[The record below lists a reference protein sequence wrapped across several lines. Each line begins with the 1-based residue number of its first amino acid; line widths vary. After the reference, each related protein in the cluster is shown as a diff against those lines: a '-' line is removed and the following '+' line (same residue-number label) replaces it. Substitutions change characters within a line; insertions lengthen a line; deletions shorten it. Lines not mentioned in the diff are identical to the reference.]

1 MFKHH
6 RKYCTIIALIFVA
19 LIIPSQSYTRD
30 HIGIDQPGI
39 ASAHPLATQAGYK
52 ILEEGGNA
60 FDAAV
65 AVSAA
70 LSVVEPYSSGIGG
83 GGFFLLYRSSDNF
96 TTFVDAREVAPGMS
110 DPDMYLDSD
119 GNFIPR
125 SSLVGPLASGIPGL
139 PAALVHVASNYGELP
154 LVESLEPAIRLAE
167 QGFPVYSR
175 LNTALNVAS
184 RSSNLSSKFKEI
196 FMPNNELPKIGE
208 IIKQPELAN
217 TLRIIANKG
226 HDGFYKSDFT
236 EQIVSETNIDGS
248 IWSIED
254 FSEYAVIERQPI
266 KISFENAKV
275 TLAPPPSSGGTTIA
289 TILNI
294 LSQYDYKGMADSELT
309 HLIAESMRRAYQ
321 DRAYY
326 LGDPDFADVPVEML
340 TNSDHAI
347 EHSKSIDL
355 KRATPIHLKD
365 DRILVSQD
373 NGTETTHFSI
383 VDIDGNRVATTQTIN
398 TWFGSGY
405 MSPSGGFILNNEMD
419 DFSAKPF
426 TPNRYGLVHGEA
438 NSIFP
443 KKRML
448 SSMTPSFIESDK
460 GIAILGTPGGS
471 KIITM
476 VLLSIINWINGGT
489 ADDMTSVKR
498 FHHQYLPDVIQH
510 EKDAFSNS
518 DIDKLRSIGHTLKEV
533 GDYGN
538 MQVITIDKDSGKVE
552 TSSDP
557 RALIEDSGI
566 NYY

>member
-1 MFKHH
+1 MFKHP
-6 RKYCTIIALIFVA
+6 RKYWAIVALIFIA
-19 LIIPSQSYTRD
+19 LIPSQSYTKD
-30 HIGIDQPGI
+30 HIRIDGPGI
-39 ASAHPLATQAGYK
+39 ASAHPMATQAGLK
-52 ILEEGGNA
+52 ILEQGGNA

-83 GGFFLLYRSSDNF
+83 GGFFLLFRSSDNF
-96 TTFVDAREVAPGMS
+96 TTFIDAREVAPGMS
-110 DPDMYLDSD
+110 EPDMYLDSD
-119 GNFIPR
+119 RNFIPR

-139 PAALVHVASNYGELP
+139 PAALAHVAENYGNLP
-154 LVESLEPAIRLAE
+154 LKQSLQPAIKLAE
-167 QGFPVYSR
+167 EGFPVYSR

-184 RSSNLSSKFKEI
+184 RSSNLSPKFKEI
-196 FMPNNELPKIGE
+196 FLPNNGLPEIGE
-208 IIKQPELAN
+208 LIKQPELAN
-217 TLRIIANKG
+217 TLKIIANKG

-236 EQIVSETNIDGS
+236 EKIVKETNTDGS
-248 IWSIED
+248 IWSVED
-254 FSEYAVIERQPI
+254 FSEYEVVERQPI
-266 KISFENAKV
+266 KISFENAEV

-294 LSQYDYKGMADSELT
+294 LSQYNYQEMADSELT

-326 LGDPDFADVPVEML
+326 LGDPDFADVPVKML
-340 TNSDHAI
+340 THPDHAI
-347 EHSKSIDL
+347 EHSTSIDL
-355 KRATPIHLKD
+355 NRATPIHLNG
-365 DRILVSQD
+365 DRSLVSQD
-373 NGTETTHFSI
+373 KGTETTHFSI
-383 VDIDGNRVATTQTIN
+383 VDVEGNRVATTQTIN

-438 NSIFP
+438 NSILP

-448 SSMTPSFIESDK
+448 SSMTPSFIESDR

-476 VLLSIINWINGGT
+476 VLLSMLNWINGGT

-498 FHHQYLPDVIQH
+498 FHHQYLPDIIQH

-533 GDYGN
+533 RDYGN

-566 NYY
+566 DYY

>member
-1 MFKHH
+1 MFKHP
-6 RKYCTIIALIFVA
+6 RKYWAIVALIFIA
-19 LIIPSQSYTRD
+19 LIPSQSYTKDDIR
-30 HIGIDQPGI
+30 IDGPGI
-39 ASAHPLATQAGYK
+39 ASAHPIATQAGLK
-52 ILEEGGNA
+52 ILEQGGNA

-83 GGFFLLYRSSDNF
+83 GGFFLLFRSSDNF
-96 TTFVDAREVAPGMS
+96 TTFIDAREVAPGMS
-110 DPDMYLDSD
+110 EPDMYLDSD
-119 GNFIPR
+119 RNFIPR

-139 PAALVHVASNYGELP
+139 PAALAHVAENYGNLP
-154 LVESLEPAIRLAE
+154 LKQSLQPAIKLAE
-167 QGFPVYSR
+167 EGFPVYSR

-184 RSSNLSSKFKEI
+184 RSSNLSPKFKEI
-196 FMPNNELPKIGE
+196 FLPNNGLLEIGE
-208 IIKQPELAN
+208 LIKQPELAN
-217 TLRIIANKG
+217 TLKIIANKG

-236 EQIVSETNIDGS
+236 EKIVKETNTDGS
-248 IWSIED
+248 IWSVED
-254 FSEYAVIERQPI
+254 FSEYEVVERQPI
-266 KISFENAKV
+266 KISFENAEV

-294 LSQYDYKGMADSELT
+294 LSQYNYQEMADSELT

-326 LGDPDFADVPVEML
+326 LGDPDFADVPVKML
-340 TNSDHAI
+340 THPDHAI
-347 EHSKSIDL
+347 EHSTSIDL
-355 KRATPIHLKD
+355 NRATPIHLNG
-365 DRILVSQD
+365 DRSLVSQD
-373 NGTETTHFSI
+373 KGTETTHFSI
-383 VDIDGNRVATTQTIN
+383 VDVEGNRVATTQTIN

-438 NSIFP
+438 NSILP

-448 SSMTPSFIESDK
+448 SSMTPSFIESDR

-476 VLLSIINWINGGT
+476 VLLSMLNWINGGT

-498 FHHQYLPDVIQH
+498 FHHQYLPDIIQH
-510 EKDAFSNS
+510 EKGAFSNS

-533 GDYGN
+533 RDYGN
-538 MQVITIDKDSGKVE
+538 MQVITIDKDTGKVE

-566 NYY
+566 DYY

>member
-1 MFKHH
+1 MFKPL
-6 RKYCTIIALIFVA
+6 RKSWAIVALIFVTF
-19 LIIPSQSYTRD
+19 IPSQSYTKD
-30 HIGIDQPGI
+30 HIRIDGPGI
-39 ASAHPLATQAGYK
+39 ASPHPLATQAGLK
-52 ILEEGGNA
+52 ILEQGGNA

-83 GGFFLLYRSSDNF
+83 GGFFLLFRSSDNF
-96 TTFVDAREVAPGMS
+96 TTFVDAREVAPGMAE
-110 DPDMYLDSD
+110 PDMYLDSD
-119 GNFIPR
+119 RNYIPR

-139 PAALVHVASNYGELP
+139 PAALVHVAENYGQLP
-154 LVESLEPAIRLAE
+154 LKQSLQPAINFAE
-167 QGFPVYSR
+167 EGFPVYSR
-175 LNTALNVAS
+175 LNTALNAAS
-184 RSSNLSSKFKEI
+184 RASNLSSKFKEI
-196 FMPNNELPKIGE
+196 FLPHSGLPEIGQL
-208 IIKQPELAN
+208 IKQPELAN
-217 TLRIIANKG
+217 TLKIIANKG
-226 HDGFYKSDFT
+226 HDGFYNSDFT
-236 EQIVSETNIDGS
+236 EKIVKETNTDGS
-248 IWSIED
+248 IWSVED
-254 FSEYAVIERQPI
+254 FSQYKVIERQPI
-266 KISFENAKV
+266 KISFENAEV

-294 LSQYDYKGMADSELT
+294 LSQYNYQEMADSELT

-326 LGDPDFADVPVEML
+326 LGDPDFANIPVETL
-340 TNSDHAI
+340 THPDHAI
-347 EHSKSIDL
+347 EHSTSIDL
-355 KRATPIHLKD
+355 IKATPIHLNNN
-365 DRILVSQD
+365 RILVSQD
-373 NGTETTHFSI
+373 KGTETSHFSI
-383 VDIDGNRVATTQTIN
+383 VDAEGNRVATTQTIN

-438 NSIFP
+438 NSILP
-443 KKRML
+443 RKRML
-448 SSMTPSFIESDK
+448 SSMTPSFIESDR

-476 VLLSIINWINGGT
+476 VLLSILNWMNGGT
-489 ADDMTSVKR
+489 ADDMTAVKR
-498 FHHQYLPDVIQH
+498 FHHQYLPDVIEY

-518 DIDKLRSIGHTLKEV
+518 DIDKLRSIGHNLKEV
-533 GDYGN
+533 RDYGN

-566 NYY
+566 DYY

>member
-1 MFKHH
+1 MFKPLS
-6 RKYCTIIALIFVA
+6 KSWAIVALIFVTF
-19 LIIPSQSYTRD
+19 IPGQSYTKN
-30 HIGIDQPGI
+30 HIRIDGPGI
-39 ASAHPLATQAGYK
+39 ASPHPLATQAGLK
-52 ILEEGGNA
+52 ILEQGGNA

-83 GGFFLLYRSSDNF
+83 GGFFLLFRSSDNF
-96 TTFVDAREVAPGMS
+96 TTFVDAREVAPGMAES
-110 DPDMYLDSD
+110 DMYLDSD
-119 GNFIPR
+119 RNYIPR

-139 PAALVHVASNYGELP
+139 PAALVHVAENYGQLP
-154 LVESLEPAIRLAE
+154 LKQSLQPAINFAE
-167 QGFPVYSR
+167 EGFPVYSR
-175 LNTALNVAS
+175 LNTALNAAS
-184 RSSNLSSKFKEI
+184 RASNLSPKFKEI
-196 FMPNNELPKIGE
+196 FLPHSGLPEIGQL
-208 IIKQPELAN
+208 IKQPELAN
-217 TLRIIANKG
+217 TLKIIANKG
-226 HDGFYKSDFT
+226 HDGFYNSDFT
-236 EQIVSETNIDGS
+236 EKIVKETNTDGS
-248 IWSIED
+248 IWSVED
-254 FSEYAVIERQPI
+254 FSQYKVIERQPI
-266 KISFENAKV
+266 KISFENAEV

-294 LSQYDYKGMADSELT
+294 LSQYNYQEMADSELT

-326 LGDPDFADVPVEML
+326 LGDPDFANIPVETL
-340 TNSDHAI
+340 THPDHAI
-347 EHSKSIDL
+347 EHSTSIDL
-355 KRATPIHLKD
+355 NKATPIHLNNN
-365 DRILVSQD
+365 RILVSQD
-373 NGTETTHFSI
+373 KGTETSHFSI
-383 VDIDGNRVATTQTIN
+383 IDAEGNRVATTQTIN

-438 NSIFP
+438 NSILP
-443 KKRML
+443 RKRML
-448 SSMTPSFIESDK
+448 SSMTPSFIESDR

-476 VLLSIINWINGGT
+476 VLLSILNWMNGGT
-489 ADDMTSVKR
+489 ADDMTAVKR
-498 FHHQYLPDVIQH
+498 FHHQYLPDIIEY

-518 DIDKLRSIGHTLKEV
+518 DIDKLRSIGHNLKEV
-533 GDYGN
+533 RDYGN

-566 NYY
+566 DYY

>member
-1 MFKHH
+1 MFKPLS
-6 RKYCTIIALIFVA
+6 KSWAIVALIFVTF
-19 LIIPSQSYTRD
+19 IPGQSYTKN
-30 HIGIDQPGI
+30 HIRIDGPGI
-39 ASAHPLATQAGYK
+39 ASPHPLATQAGLK
-52 ILEEGGNA
+52 ILEQGGNA

-83 GGFFLLYRSSDNF
+83 GGFFLLFRSSDNF
-96 TTFVDAREVAPGMS
+96 TTFVDAREVAPGMAES
-110 DPDMYLDSD
+110 DMYLDSD
-119 GNFIPR
+119 RNYIPR

-139 PAALVHVASNYGELP
+139 PAALVHVAENYGQLP
-154 LVESLEPAIRLAE
+154 LKQSLQPAINFAE
-167 QGFPVYSR
+167 EGFPVYSR
-175 LNTALNVAS
+175 LNTALNAAS
-184 RSSNLSSKFKEI
+184 RASNLSPKFKEI
-196 FMPNNELPKIGE
+196 FLPNSGLPEIGQL
-208 IIKQPELAN
+208 IKQPELAN
-217 TLRIIANKG
+217 TLKIIANKG
-226 HDGFYKSDFT
+226 HDGFYNSDFT
-236 EQIVSETNIDGS
+236 EKIVKETNTDGS
-248 IWSIED
+248 IWSVED
-254 FSEYAVIERQPI
+254 FSQYKVIERKPI
-266 KISFENAKV
+266 KISFENAEV

-294 LSQYDYKGMADSELT
+294 LSQYNYQEMADSELT

-326 LGDPDFADVPVEML
+326 LGDPDFANIPVETL
-340 TNSDHAI
+340 THPDHAI
-347 EHSKSIDL
+347 EHSTSIDL
-355 KRATPIHLKD
+355 NKATPIHLNNN
-365 DRILVSQD
+365 RILVSQD
-373 NGTETTHFSI
+373 KGTETSHFSI
-383 VDIDGNRVATTQTIN
+383 VDAEGNRVATTQTIN

-438 NSIFP
+438 NSILP
-443 KKRML
+443 RKRML
-448 SSMTPSFIESDK
+448 SSMTPSFIESDR

-476 VLLSIINWINGGT
+476 VLLSILNWMNGGT
-489 ADDMTSVKR
+489 ADDMTAVKR
-498 FHHQYLPDVIQH
+498 FHHQYLPDVIEY

-518 DIDKLRSIGHTLKEV
+518 DIDRLRSIGHNLKEV
-533 GDYGN
+533 RDYGN

-566 NYY
+566 DYY

>member
-1 MFKHH
+1 MFKPL
-6 RKYCTIIALIFVA
+6 RKYWAIVALIFVVLVPDQA
-19 LIIPSQSYTRD
+19 YSKD
-30 HIGIDQPGI
+30 HIAIDEPGI
-39 ASAHPLATQAGYK
+39 ASAHPMATQAGLK
-52 ILEEGGNA
+52 ILEQGGNA

-83 GGFFLLYRSSDNF
+83 GGFFLLYRSRDNF
-96 TTFVDAREVAPGMS
+96 TTFVAAREVAPGMAE
-110 DPDMYLDSD
+110 PDMYLDSD
-119 GNFIPR
+119 MNFIPR

-139 PAALVHVASNYGELP
+139 PAALVHVAEYYGKLP
-154 LVESLEPAIRLAE
+154 LKQSLQPAIKLAE
-167 QGFPVYSR
+167 EGFPVYSR

-184 RSSNLSSKFKEI
+184 RSSNLSPKFKEI
-196 FMPNNELPKIGE
+196 FLPNSGLPEIGE
-208 IIKQPELAN
+208 LIKQPELAN
-217 TLRIIANKG
+217 TLKIIANKG
-226 HDGFYKSDFT
+226 HDGFYNSDFP
-236 EQIVSETNIDGS
+236 EKIVKETNTDGS
-248 IWSIED
+248 IWSVKD
-254 FSEYAVIERQPI
+254 FSEYEVVERQPI
-266 KISFENAKV
+266 KISFENAEV

-294 LSQYDYKGMADSELT
+294 LSQYNYQEMADSELT
-309 HLIAESMRRAYQ
+309 HLITESMRRAYQ

-326 LGDPDFADVPVEML
+326 LGDPDFADVPVKML
-340 TNSDHAI
+340 THPDHAI
-347 EHSKSIDL
+347 EHSTSIDL
-355 KRATPIHLKD
+355 NRATPIHLND

-373 NGTETTHFSI
+373 KGTETTHFSI
-383 VDIDGNRVATTQTIN
+383 VDLEGNRVATTQTIN

-438 NSIFP
+438 NSILP

-448 SSMTPSFIESDK
+448 SSMTPSFIESDR

-476 VLLSIINWINGGT
+476 VLLSILNWINGGT

-518 DIDKLRSIGHTLKEV
+518 DIDKLKSIGHTLKEV
-533 GDYGN
+533 RDYGN
-538 MQVITIDKDSGKVE
+538 MQVITIDKDTGKVE

-566 NYY
+566 DYY

>member
-1 MFKHH
+1 MFKHP
-6 RKYCTIIALIFVA
+6 RKYWAIVALIFIA
-19 LIIPSQSYTRD
+19 LIPSQSYTKDDIR
-30 HIGIDQPGI
+30 IDGPGI
-39 ASAHPLATQAGYK
+39 ASAHPIATQAGLK
-52 ILEEGGNA
+52 ILEQGGNA

-83 GGFFLLYRSSDNF
+83 GGFFLLFRSSDNF
-96 TTFVDAREVAPGMS
+96 TTFIDAREVAPGMS
-110 DPDMYLDSD
+110 EPDMYLDSD
-119 GNFIPR
+119 RNFIPR

-139 PAALVHVASNYGELP
+139 PAALAHVAENYGNLP
-154 LVESLEPAIRLAE
+154 LKQSLQPAIKLAE
-167 QGFPVYSR
+167 EGFPVYSR

-184 RSSNLSSKFKEI
+184 RSSNLSPKFKEI
-196 FMPNNELPKIGE
+196 FLPNSGLPEIGE
-208 IIKQPELAN
+208 LIKQPELAN
-217 TLRIIANKG
+217 TLKIIANKG

-236 EQIVSETNIDGS
+236 EKIVKETNTDGS
-248 IWSIED
+248 IWSVED
-254 FSEYAVIERQPI
+254 FSEYEVVERQPI
-266 KISFENAKV
+266 KISFENAEV

-294 LSQYDYKGMADSELT
+294 LSQYNYQEMADSELT

-326 LGDPDFADVPVEML
+326 LGDPDFADVPVKML
-340 TNSDHAI
+340 THPDHAI
-347 EHSKSIDL
+347 EHSTSIDL
-355 KRATPIHLKD
+355 NRATPIHLNG
-365 DRILVSQD
+365 DRSLVSQD
-373 NGTETTHFSI
+373 KGTETTHFSI
-383 VDIDGNRVATTQTIN
+383 VDAEGNRVATTQTIN

-438 NSIFP
+438 NSILP

-448 SSMTPSFIESDK
+448 SSMTPSFIESDR

-476 VLLSIINWINGGT
+476 VLLSMLNWINGGT

-498 FHHQYLPDVIQH
+498 FHHQYLPDIIQH

-533 GDYGN
+533 RDYGN

-566 NYY
+566 DYY

>member
-1 MFKHH
+1 MFKPL
-6 RKYCTIIALIFVA
+6 RKYWAIVALIFVVLVPDEA
-19 LIIPSQSYTRD
+19 YSKD
-30 HIGIDQPGI
+30 HIAIDEPGI
-39 ASAHPLATQAGYK
+39 ASAHPMATQAGLK
-52 ILEEGGNA
+52 ILEQGGNA

-83 GGFFLLYRSSDNF
+83 GGFFLLYRSRDNF
-96 TTFVDAREVAPGMS
+96 TTFVDAREVAPGMAE
-110 DPDMYLDSD
+110 PDMYLDSD
-119 GNFIPR
+119 MNFIPR

-139 PAALVHVASNYGELP
+139 PAALVHVAENYGKLP
-154 LVESLEPAIRLAE
+154 LKQSLQPAIKLAE
-167 QGFPVYSR
+167 EGFPVYSR

-184 RSSNLSSKFKEI
+184 RSSNLSPKFKEI
-196 FMPNNELPKIGE
+196 FLPNSGLPEIGE
-208 IIKQPELAN
+208 LIKQPELAN
-217 TLRIIANKG
+217 TLKIIANKG
-226 HDGFYKSDFT
+226 HDGFYNSDFT
-236 EQIVSETNIDGS
+236 EKIVKETNTDGS
-248 IWSIED
+248 IWSVKD
-254 FSEYAVIERQPI
+254 FSEYEVVERQPI
-266 KISFENAKV
+266 KISFENAEV

-294 LSQYDYKGMADSELT
+294 LSQYNYQEMADSELT
-309 HLIAESMRRAYQ
+309 HLITESMRRAYQ

-326 LGDPDFADVPVEML
+326 LGDPDFADVPVKML
-340 TNSDHAI
+340 THPDHAI
-347 EHSKSIDL
+347 EHSTSIDL
-355 KRATPIHLKD
+355 NRATPIHLND

-373 NGTETTHFSI
+373 KGTETTHFSI
-383 VDIDGNRVATTQTIN
+383 VDLEGNRVATTQTIN

-438 NSIFP
+438 NSILP

-448 SSMTPSFIESDK
+448 SSMTPSFIESDR

-476 VLLSIINWINGGT
+476 VLLSILNWINGGT

-518 DIDKLRSIGHTLKEV
+518 DIDKLKSIGHTLKEV
-533 GDYGN
+533 RDYGN
-538 MQVITIDKDSGKVE
+538 MQVITIDKDTGKVE

-566 NYY
+566 DYY

>member
-1 MFKHH
+1 MFKHP
-6 RKYCTIIALIFVA
+6 RKYWAIVALIFIA
-19 LIIPSQSYTRD
+19 LIPSQSYTKDDIR
-30 HIGIDQPGI
+30 IDGPGI
-39 ASAHPLATQAGYK
+39 ASAHPIATQAGLK
-52 ILEEGGNA
+52 ILEQGGNA

-83 GGFFLLYRSSDNF
+83 GGFFLLFRSSDNF
-96 TTFVDAREVAPGMS
+96 TTFIDAREVAPGMS
-110 DPDMYLDSD
+110 EPDMYLDSD
-119 GNFIPR
+119 RNFIPR

-139 PAALVHVASNYGELP
+139 PAALAHVAENYGNLP
-154 LVESLEPAIRLAE
+154 LKQSLQPAIKLAE
-167 QGFPVYSR
+167 EGFPVYSR

-184 RSSNLSSKFKEI
+184 RSSNLSPKFKEI
-196 FMPNNELPKIGE
+196 FLPNSGLPEIGE
-208 IIKQPELAN
+208 LIKQPELAN
-217 TLRIIANKG
+217 TLKIIANKG

-236 EQIVSETNIDGS
+236 EKIVKETNTDGS
-248 IWSIED
+248 IWSVED
-254 FSEYAVIERQPI
+254 FSEYEVVERQPI
-266 KISFENAKV
+266 KISFENAEV

-294 LSQYDYKGMADSELT
+294 LSQYNYQEMADSELT

-326 LGDPDFADVPVEML
+326 LGDPDFADVPVKML
-340 TNSDHAI
+340 THPDHAI
-347 EHSKSIDL
+347 EHSTSIDL
-355 KRATPIHLKD
+355 NRATPIHLND

-373 NGTETTHFSI
+373 KGTETTHFSI
-383 VDIDGNRVATTQTIN
+383 VDLEGNRVATTQTIN

-438 NSIFP
+438 NSILP

-448 SSMTPSFIESDK
+448 SSMTPSFIESDR

-476 VLLSIINWINGGT
+476 VLLSILNWINGGT

-518 DIDKLRSIGHTLKEV
+518 DIDKLKSIGHTLKEV
-533 GDYGN
+533 RDYGN
-538 MQVITIDKDSGKVE
+538 MQVITIDKDTGKVE

-566 NYY
+566 DYY

>member
-1 MFKHH
+1 MFKHP
-6 RKYCTIIALIFVA
+6 RKYWAIVALIFIA
-19 LIIPSQSYTRD
+19 LIPSQSYTKD
-30 HIGIDQPGI
+30 HIRIDGPGI
-39 ASAHPLATQAGYK
+39 ASAHPMATQAGLK
-52 ILEEGGNA
+52 ILEQGGNA

-83 GGFFLLYRSSDNF
+83 GGFFLLFRSSDNF
-96 TTFVDAREVAPGMS
+96 TTFIDAREVAPGMS
-110 DPDMYLDSD
+110 EPDMYLDSD
-119 GNFIPR
+119 RNFIPR

-139 PAALVHVASNYGELP
+139 PAALAHVAENYGNLP
-154 LVESLEPAIRLAE
+154 LKQSLQPAIKLAE
-167 QGFPVYSR
+167 EGFPVYSR

-184 RSSNLSSKFKEI
+184 RSSNLSPKFKEI
-196 FMPNNELPKIGE
+196 FLPNSGLPEIGE
-208 IIKQPELAN
+208 LIKQPELAN
-217 TLRIIANKG
+217 TLKIIANKG

-236 EQIVSETNIDGS
+236 EKIVKETNTDGS
-248 IWSIED
+248 IWSVED
-254 FSEYAVIERQPI
+254 FSEYEVVERQPI
-266 KISFENAKV
+266 KISFENAEV

-294 LSQYDYKGMADSELT
+294 LSQYNYQEMADSELT

-326 LGDPDFADVPVEML
+326 LGDPDFADVPVKML
-340 TNSDHAI
+340 THPDHAI
-347 EHSKSIDL
+347 EHSTSIDL
-355 KRATPIHLKD
+355 NRATPIHLNG
-365 DRILVSQD
+365 DRSLVSQD
-373 NGTETTHFSI
+373 KGTETTHFSI
-383 VDIDGNRVATTQTIN
+383 VDAEGNRVATTQTIN

-438 NSIFP
+438 NSILP

-448 SSMTPSFIESDK
+448 SSMTPSFIESDR

-476 VLLSIINWINGGT
+476 VLLSILNWINGGT

-498 FHHQYLPDVIQH
+498 FHHQYLPDIIQH
-510 EKDAFSNS
+510 EKGAFSNS

-533 GDYGN
+533 RDYGN
-538 MQVITIDKDSGKVE
+538 MQVITIDKDTGKVE

-566 NYY
+566 DYY

>member
-1 MFKHH
+1 MFKHP
-6 RKYCTIIALIFVA
+6 RKYWAIVALIFIA
-19 LIIPSQSYTRD
+19 LIPSQSYTKDDIR
-30 HIGIDQPGI
+30 IDGPGI
-39 ASAHPLATQAGYK
+39 ASAHPIATQAGLK
-52 ILEEGGNA
+52 ILEQGGNA

-83 GGFFLLYRSSDNF
+83 GGFFLLFRSSDNF
-96 TTFVDAREVAPGMS
+96 TTFIDAREVAPGMS
-110 DPDMYLDSD
+110 EPDMYLDSD
-119 GNFIPR
+119 RNFIPR

-139 PAALVHVASNYGELP
+139 PAALAHVAENYGNLP
-154 LVESLEPAIRLAE
+154 LKQSLQPAIKLAE
-167 QGFPVYSR
+167 EGFPVYSR

-184 RSSNLSSKFKEI
+184 RSSNLSPKFKEI
-196 FMPNNELPKIGE
+196 FLPNNGLLEIGE
-208 IIKQPELAN
+208 LIKQPELAN
-217 TLRIIANKG
+217 TLKIIANKG

-236 EQIVSETNIDGS
+236 EKIVKETNTDGS
-248 IWSIED
+248 IWSVED
-254 FSEYAVIERQPI
+254 FSEYEVVERQPI
-266 KISFENAKV
+266 KISFENAEV

-294 LSQYDYKGMADSELT
+294 LSQYNYQEMADSELT

-326 LGDPDFADVPVEML
+326 LGDPDFADVPVKML
-340 TNSDHAI
+340 THPDHAI
-347 EHSKSIDL
+347 EHSTSIDL
-355 KRATPIHLKD
+355 NRATPIHLNG
-365 DRILVSQD
+365 DRSLVSQD
-373 NGTETTHFSI
+373 KGTETTHFSI
-383 VDIDGNRVATTQTIN
+383 VDVEGNRVATTQTIN

-438 NSIFP
+438 NSILP

-448 SSMTPSFIESDK
+448 SSMTPSFIESDR

-476 VLLSIINWINGGT
+476 VLLSMLNWINGGT

-498 FHHQYLPDVIQH
+498 FHHQYLPDIIQH

-533 GDYGN
+533 RDYGN
-538 MQVITIDKDSGKVE
+538 MQVITIDKDTGKVE

-566 NYY
+566 DYY

>member
-1 MFKHH
+1 MFKHP
-6 RKYCTIIALIFVA
+6 RKYWAIVALIFIA
-19 LIIPSQSYTRD
+19 LIPSQSYTKDDIR
-30 HIGIDQPGI
+30 IDGPGI
-39 ASAHPLATQAGYK
+39 ASAHPIATQAGLK
-52 ILEEGGNA
+52 ILEQGGNA

-83 GGFFLLYRSSDNF
+83 GGFFLLFRSSDNF
-96 TTFVDAREVAPGMS
+96 TTFIDAREVAPGMS
-110 DPDMYLDSD
+110 EPDMYLDSD
-119 GNFIPR
+119 RNFIPR

-139 PAALVHVASNYGELP
+139 PAALAHVAENYGNLP
-154 LVESLEPAIRLAE
+154 LKHSLQPAIKLAE
-167 QGFPVYSR
+167 EGFPVYSR

-184 RSSNLSSKFKEI
+184 RSSNLSPKFKEI
-196 FMPNNELPKIGE
+196 FLPNSGLPEIGE
-208 IIKQPELAN
+208 LIKQPELAN
-217 TLRIIANKG
+217 TLKIIANKG

-236 EQIVSETNIDGS
+236 EKIVKETNTDGS
-248 IWSIED
+248 IWSVED
-254 FSEYAVIERQPI
+254 FSEYEVVERQPI
-266 KISFENAKV
+266 KISFENAEV

-294 LSQYDYKGMADSELT
+294 LSQYNYQEMADSELT

-326 LGDPDFADVPVEML
+326 LGDPDFADVPVKML
-340 TNSDHAI
+340 THPDHAI
-347 EHSKSIDL
+347 EHSTSIDL
-355 KRATPIHLKD
+355 NRATPIHLNG
-365 DRILVSQD
+365 DRSLVSQD
-373 NGTETTHFSI
+373 KGTETTHFSI
-383 VDIDGNRVATTQTIN
+383 VDVEGNRVATTQTIN

-438 NSIFP
+438 NSILP

-448 SSMTPSFIESDK
+448 SSMTPSFIESDR

-476 VLLSIINWINGGT
+476 VLLSMLNWINGGT

-498 FHHQYLPDVIQH
+498 FHHQYLPDIIQH

-533 GDYGN
+533 RDYGN

-566 NYY
+566 DYY

>member
-1 MFKHH
+1 MFKHP
-6 RKYCTIIALIFVA
+6 RKYWAIVALIFIA
-19 LIIPSQSYTRD
+19 LIPSQSYTKDDIR
-30 HIGIDQPGI
+30 IDGPGI
-39 ASAHPLATQAGYK
+39 ASAHPIATQAGLK
-52 ILEEGGNA
+52 ILEQGGNA

-83 GGFFLLYRSSDNF
+83 GGFFLLFRSSDNF
-96 TTFVDAREVAPGMS
+96 TTFIDAREVAPGMS
-110 DPDMYLDSD
+110 EPDMYLDSD
-119 GNFIPR
+119 RNFIPR

-139 PAALVHVASNYGELP
+139 PAALAHVAENYGNLP
-154 LVESLEPAIRLAE
+154 LKQSLQPAIKLAE
-167 QGFPVYSR
+167 EGFPVYSR
-175 LNTALNVAS
+175 LNTALNAAS
-184 RSSNLSSKFKEI
+184 RSSNLSPKFKEI
-196 FMPNNELPKIGE
+196 FLPNNGLPEIGE
-208 IIKQPELAN
+208 LIKQPELAN
-217 TLRIIANKG
+217 TLKIIANKG

-236 EQIVSETNIDGS
+236 EKIVKETNTDGS
-248 IWSIED
+248 IWSVED
-254 FSEYAVIERQPI
+254 FSEYEVVERQPI
-266 KISFENAKV
+266 KISFENAEV

-294 LSQYDYKGMADSELT
+294 LSQYNYQEMADSELT

-326 LGDPDFADVPVEML
+326 LGDPDFADVPVKML
-340 TNSDHAI
+340 THPDHAI
-347 EHSKSIDL
+347 EHSTSIDL
-355 KRATPIHLKD
+355 NRATPIHLNG
-365 DRILVSQD
+365 DRSLVSQD
-373 NGTETTHFSI
+373 KGTETTHFSI
-383 VDIDGNRVATTQTIN
+383 VDVEGNRVATTQTIN

-438 NSIFP
+438 NSILP

-448 SSMTPSFIESDK
+448 SSMTPSFIESDR

-476 VLLSIINWINGGT
+476 VLLSMLNWINGGT

-498 FHHQYLPDVIQH
+498 FHHQYLPDIIQH

-533 GDYGN
+533 RDYGN

-566 NYY
+566 DYY

>member
-1 MFKHH
+1 MFKPL
-6 RKYCTIIALIFVA
+6 RTYWAIVAFISVVLI
-19 LIIPSQSYTRD
+19 PTQSYTKD
-30 HIGIDQPGI
+30 DIAIDVPGI
-39 ASAHPLATQAGYK
+39 ASAHPIATQAGLK
-52 ILEEGGNA
+52 ILEQGGNA

-83 GGFFLLYRSSDNF
+83 GGFFLLYRSRDNF

-110 DPDMYLDSD
+110 EPDMYLDSD
-119 GNFIPR
+119 RNFIPR

-139 PAALVHVASNYGELP
+139 PAALAHVAENYGKLP
-154 LVESLEPAIRLAE
+154 LKQSLQPAIKLAE
-167 QGFPVYSR
+167 EGFPVYSR

-184 RSSNLSSKFKEI
+184 RSSNLSPKFKEI
-196 FMPNNELPKIGE
+196 FLPNSGLPQIGE
-208 IIKQPELAN
+208 LIKQPELAN
-217 TLRIIANKG
+217 TLKIIANKG

-236 EQIVSETNIDGS
+236 EKIVKETNADGS
-248 IWSIED
+248 IWSVKD
-254 FSEYAVIERQPI
+254 FSEYEVVERQPI
-266 KISFENAKV
+266 KISFENAEV

-294 LSQYDYKGMADSELT
+294 LSQYSYQEMDDSELT

-326 LGDPDFADVPVEML
+326 LGDPDFADVPVKML
-340 TNSDHAI
+340 THPDHAI
-347 EHSKSIDL
+347 EHSTSIDL
-355 KRATPIHLKD
+355 NRATPIHLNG
-365 DRILVSQD
+365 DRSLVSQD
-373 NGTETTHFSI
+373 KGTETTHFSI
-383 VDIDGNRVATTQTIN
+383 VDVEGNRVATTQTIN

-438 NSIFP
+438 NSILP

-448 SSMTPSFIESDK
+448 SSMTPSFIESDR

-476 VLLSIINWINGGT
+476 VLLSILNWINGGT

-498 FHHQYLPDVIQH
+498 FHHQYLPDVIQY

-518 DIDKLRSIGHTLKEV
+518 DIDKLRSIGHVLKEV
-533 GDYGN
+533 RDYGN

-566 NYY
+566 DYY

>member
-1 MFKHH
+1 MFKHP
-6 RKYCTIIALIFVA
+6 RKYWAIVALIFIA
-19 LIIPSQSYTRD
+19 LIPSQSYTKD
-30 HIGIDQPGI
+30 HIRIDGPGI
-39 ASAHPLATQAGYK
+39 ASAHPMATQAGLK
-52 ILEEGGNA
+52 ILEQGGNA

-83 GGFFLLYRSSDNF
+83 GGFFLLFRSSDNF
-96 TTFVDAREVAPGMS
+96 TTFIDAREVAPGMS
-110 DPDMYLDSD
+110 EPDMYLDSD
-119 GNFIPR
+119 RNFIPR

-139 PAALVHVASNYGELP
+139 PAALAHVAENYGNLP
-154 LVESLEPAIRLAE
+154 LKQSLQPAIKLAE
-167 QGFPVYSR
+167 EGFPVYSR

-184 RSSNLSSKFKEI
+184 RSSNLSPKFKEI
-196 FMPNNELPKIGE
+196 FLPNSGLPEIGE
-208 IIKQPELAN
+208 LIKQPELAN
-217 TLRIIANKG
+217 TLKIIANKG

-236 EQIVSETNIDGS
+236 EKIVKETNTDGS
-248 IWSIED
+248 IWSVED
-254 FSEYAVIERQPI
+254 FSEYEVVERQPI
-266 KISFENAKV
+266 KISFENAEV

-294 LSQYDYKGMADSELT
+294 LSQYNYQEMADSELT

-326 LGDPDFADVPVEML
+326 LGDPDFADVPVKML
-340 TNSDHAI
+340 THPDHAI
-347 EHSKSIDL
+347 EHSTSIDL
-355 KRATPIHLKD
+355 NRATPIHLNG
-365 DRILVSQD
+365 DRSLVSQD
-373 NGTETTHFSI
+373 KGTETTHFSI
-383 VDIDGNRVATTQTIN
+383 VDVEGNRVATTQTIN

-438 NSIFP
+438 NSILP

-448 SSMTPSFIESDK
+448 SSMTPSFIESDR

-476 VLLSIINWINGGT
+476 VLLSMLNWINGGT

-498 FHHQYLPDVIQH
+498 FHHQYLPDIIQH

-533 GDYGN
+533 RDYGN

-566 NYY
+566 DYY

>member
-1 MFKHH
+1 MFKHP
-6 RKYCTIIALIFVA
+6 RKYWAIVALIFIA
-19 LIIPSQSYTRD
+19 LIPSQSYTKDDIR
-30 HIGIDQPGI
+30 IDGPGI
-39 ASAHPLATQAGYK
+39 ASAHPIATQAGLK
-52 ILEEGGNA
+52 ILEQGGNA

-83 GGFFLLYRSSDNF
+83 GGFFLLFRSSDNF
-96 TTFVDAREVAPGMS
+96 TTFIDAREVAPGMS
-110 DPDMYLDSD
+110 EPDMYLDSD
-119 GNFIPR
+119 RNFIPR

-139 PAALVHVASNYGELP
+139 PAALAHVAENYGNLP
-154 LVESLEPAIRLAE
+154 LKQSLQPAIKLAE
-167 QGFPVYSR
+167 EGFPVYSR

-184 RSSNLSSKFKEI
+184 RSSNLSPKFKEI
-196 FMPNNELPKIGE
+196 FLPNNGLLEIGE
-208 IIKQPELAN
+208 LIKQPELAN
-217 TLRIIANKG
+217 TLKIIANKG

-236 EQIVSETNIDGS
+236 EKIVKETNTDGS
-248 IWSIED
+248 IWSVED
-254 FSEYAVIERQPI
+254 FSEYEVVERQPI
-266 KISFENAKV
+266 KISFENAEV

-294 LSQYDYKGMADSELT
+294 LSQYNYQEMADSELT

-326 LGDPDFADVPVEML
+326 LGDPDFADVPVKML
-340 TNSDHAI
+340 THPDHAI
-347 EHSKSIDL
+347 EHSTSIDL
-355 KRATPIHLKD
+355 NRATPIHLNG
-365 DRILVSQD
+365 DRSLVSQD
-373 NGTETTHFSI
+373 KGTETTHFSI
-383 VDIDGNRVATTQTIN
+383 VDVEGNRVATTQTIN

-438 NSIFP
+438 NSILP

-448 SSMTPSFIESDK
+448 SSMTPSFIESDR

-476 VLLSIINWINGGT
+476 VLLSMLNWINGGT

-498 FHHQYLPDVIQH
+498 FHHQYLPDIIQH

-533 GDYGN
+533 RDYGN

-566 NYY
+566 DYY

>member
-119 GNFIPR
+119 GHFIPR

-533 GDYGN
+533 RDYGN

>member
-1 MFKHH
+1 MFKTH
-6 RKYCTIIALIFVA
+6 RKYWAIVALIFAA
-19 LIIPSQSYTRD
+19 LTPAQSYTKD
-30 HIGIDQPGI
+30 DIGIDEPGI
-39 ASAHPLATQAGYK
+39 ASAHPLATQVGFK
-52 ILEEGGNA
+52 ILEQGGNA

-119 GNFIPR
+119 RNFIAR

-139 PAALVHVASNYGELP
+139 PAALVHVAENYGQLP
-154 LVESLEPAIRLAE
+154 LKQSLQPAIRLAE
-167 QGFPVYSR
+167 EGFPVYSR
-175 LNTALNVAS
+175 LNRALNVAS
-184 RSSNLSSKFKEI
+184 QSSNLSPKFKEI
-196 FMPNNELPKIGE
+196 FLPDRGLPKIGE
-208 IIKQPELAN
+208 IIKQPELAK
-217 TLRIIANKG
+217 TLKIIANKG

-236 EQIVSETNIDGS
+236 EKIVTETNIDGS
-248 IWSIED
+248 IWSVED
-254 FSEYAVIERQPI
+254 FWEYKVIERQPI
-266 KISFENAKV
+266 KISFENAEV

-294 LSQYDYKGMADSELT
+294 LSQYDYEGMTDTELN
-309 HLIAESMRRAYQ
+309 HLIVESMRRAYQ

-340 TNSDHAI
+340 THPDHAI
-347 EHSKSIDL
+347 EHSTSIDL
-355 KRATPIHLKD
+355 KRATPIHLND
-365 DRILVSQD
+365 DRILLSQD
-373 NGTETTHFSI
+373 KGTQTTHFSI
-383 VDIDGNRVATTQTIN
+383 IDVKGNRVATTQTIN

-438 NSIFP
+438 NTILP

-448 SSMTPSFIESDK
+448 SSMTPSFIESDR

-476 VLLSIINWINGGT
+476 VLLSILNWMNGGT

-498 FHHQYLPDVIQH
+498 FHHQYLPDVIQY
-510 EKDAFSNS
+510 EKDAFTSS

-533 GDYGN
+533 RDYGN

-566 NYY
+566 DYY

>member
-1 MFKHH
+1 MFKHP
-6 RKYCTIIALIFVA
+6 RKYWAIVALIFIA
-19 LIIPSQSYTRD
+19 LIPSQSYTKDDIR
-30 HIGIDQPGI
+30 IDGPGI
-39 ASAHPLATQAGYK
+39 ASAHPIATQAGLK
-52 ILEEGGNA
+52 ILEQGGNA

-83 GGFFLLYRSSDNF
+83 GGFFLLFRSSDNF
-96 TTFVDAREVAPGMS
+96 TTFIDAREVAPGMS
-110 DPDMYLDSD
+110 EPDMYLDSD
-119 GNFIPR
+119 RNFIPR

-139 PAALVHVASNYGELP
+139 PAALAHVAENYGNLP
-154 LVESLEPAIRLAE
+154 LKQSLQPAIKLAE
-167 QGFPVYSR
+167 EGFPVYSR

-184 RSSNLSSKFKEI
+184 RSSNLSPKFKEI
-196 FMPNNELPKIGE
+196 FLPNSGLPEIGE
-208 IIKQPELAN
+208 LIKQPELAN
-217 TLRIIANKG
+217 TLKIIANKG

-236 EQIVSETNIDGS
+236 EKIVKETNTDGS
-248 IWSIED
+248 IWSVED
-254 FSEYAVIERQPI
+254 FSEYEVVERQPI
-266 KISFENAKV
+266 KISFENAEV

-294 LSQYDYKGMADSELT
+294 LSQYNYQEMADSELT

-326 LGDPDFADVPVEML
+326 LGDPDFADVPVKML
-340 TNSDHAI
+340 THPDHAI
-347 EHSKSIDL
+347 EHSTSIDL
-355 KRATPIHLKD
+355 NRATPIHLNG
-365 DRILVSQD
+365 DRSLVSQD
-373 NGTETTHFSI
+373 KGTETTHFSI
-383 VDIDGNRVATTQTIN
+383 VDVEGNRVATTQTIN

-438 NSIFP
+438 NSILP

-448 SSMTPSFIESDK
+448 SSMTPSFIESDR

-476 VLLSIINWINGGT
+476 VLLSMLNWINGGT

-498 FHHQYLPDVIQH
+498 FHHQYLPDIIQH

-533 GDYGN
+533 RDYGN

-566 NYY
+566 DYY

>member
-1 MFKHH
+1 MFKHP
-6 RKYCTIIALIFVA
+6 RKYWAIVALIFIA
-19 LIIPSQSYTRD
+19 LIPSQSYTKDDIR
-30 HIGIDQPGI
+30 IDGPGI
-39 ASAHPLATQAGYK
+39 ASAHPMATQAGLK
-52 ILEEGGNA
+52 ILEQGGNA

-83 GGFFLLYRSSDNF
+83 GGFFLLFRSSDNF
-96 TTFVDAREVAPGMS
+96 TTFIDAREVAPGMS
-110 DPDMYLDSD
+110 EPDMYLDSD
-119 GNFIPR
+119 RNFIPR

-139 PAALVHVASNYGELP
+139 PAALAHVAENYGNLP
-154 LVESLEPAIRLAE
+154 LKQSLQPAIKLAE
-167 QGFPVYSR
+167 EGFPVYSR

-184 RSSNLSSKFKEI
+184 RSSNLSPKFKEI
-196 FMPNNELPKIGE
+196 FLPNNGLLEIGE
-208 IIKQPELAN
+208 LIKQPELAN
-217 TLRIIANKG
+217 TLKIIANQG

-236 EQIVSETNIDGS
+236 EKIVKETNTDGS
-248 IWSIED
+248 IWSVED
-254 FSEYAVIERQPI
+254 FSEYEVVERQPI
-266 KISFENAKV
+266 KISFDNAEV
-275 TLAPPPSSGGTTIA
+275 TVAPPPSSGGTTIA

-294 LSQYDYKGMADSELT
+294 LSQYNYQEMADSELT

-326 LGDPDFADVPVEML
+326 LGDPDFADVPVKML
-340 TNSDHAI
+340 THPDHAI
-347 EHSKSIDL
+347 EHSTSIDL
-355 KRATPIHLKD
+355 NRATPIHLNG
-365 DRILVSQD
+365 DRSLVSQD
-373 NGTETTHFSI
+373 KGTETTHFSI
-383 VDIDGNRVATTQTIN
+383 VDVEGNRVATTQTIN

-438 NSIFP
+438 NSILP

-448 SSMTPSFIESDK
+448 SSMTPSFIESDR

-476 VLLSIINWINGGT
+476 VLLSILNWINGGT

-498 FHHQYLPDVIQH
+498 FHHQYLPDIIQH
-510 EKDAFSNS
+510 EKGAFSNS

-533 GDYGN
+533 RDYGN

-566 NYY
+566 DYY

>member
-1 MFKHH
+1 MFKTR
-6 RKYCTIIALIFVA
+6 RKYWAIATLIFAA
-19 LIIPSQSYTRD
+19 LTSAQSYTKD
-30 HIGIDQPGI
+30 DIGIDEPGI
-39 ASAHPLATQAGYK
+39 ASAHPLATQVGFK

-119 GNFIPR
+119 RNFIPR

-139 PAALVHVASNYGELP
+139 PAALVHVAENYGKLP
-154 LVESLEPAIRLAE
+154 LKQSLQPAIKLAE
-167 QGFPVYSR
+167 EGFPVYSR

-184 RSSNLSSKFKEI
+184 RSSNLSPKFKEI
-196 FMPNNELPKIGE
+196 FLPNSGLPEIGE
-208 IIKQPELAN
+208 LIKQPELAN
-217 TLRIIANKG
+217 TLKIIANKG
-226 HDGFYKSDFT
+226 HDGFYNSDIT
-236 EQIVSETNIDGS
+236 EKIVKETNTDGS
-248 IWSIED
+248 IWSVKD
-254 FSEYAVIERQPI
+254 FSEYEVVERQPI
-266 KISFENAKV
+266 KISFENAEV

-294 LSQYDYKGMADSELT
+294 LSQYNYQEMADSELT
-309 HLIAESMRRAYQ
+309 HLITESMRRAYQ

-326 LGDPDFADVPVEML
+326 LGDPDFADVPVKML
-340 TNSDHAI
+340 THPDHAI
-347 EHSKSIDL
+347 EHSTSIDL
-355 KRATPIHLKD
+355 NRATPIHLND

-373 NGTETTHFSI
+373 KGTETTHFSI
-383 VDIDGNRVATTQTIN
+383 VDLEGNRVATTQTIN

-438 NSIFP
+438 NSILP

-448 SSMTPSFIESDK
+448 SSMTPSFIESDR

-476 VLLSIINWINGGT
+476 VLLSILNWINGGT

-518 DIDKLRSIGHTLKEV
+518 DIDKLKSIGHTLKEV
-533 GDYGN
+533 RDYGN
-538 MQVITIDKDSGKVE
+538 MQVITIDKDTGKVE

-566 NYY
+566 DYY